1 MLSVNVKVD
10 LYKTCFN
17 WWMLDWSV
25 NYILTLGW
33 CSTCCFRLT
42 PAYMLLMMISICLS
56 RYFGDGPLWPD
67 QGMEVNYCKDTWW
80 KNLLY
85 INNLFNEQSVN
96 SFSILSAK
104 IWMSEVKKQKAF
116 RIQNSYLFHKQS
128 SCYVYGYKYCTFEI
142 IYFIQRKYQNVA
154 FTK

>member
-1 MLSVNVKVD
+1 MLYWQLWMSHLLYMLLINSRVGVNSEA
-10 LYKTCFN
+10 C
-17 WWMLDWSV
+17 V
-25 NYILTLGW
+25 NLNYMQPEPLGNVRSEIYNQTSGW
-33 CSTCCFRLT
+33 CPTYCFRLT
-42 PAYMLLMMISICLS
+42 PVYMLLMMISICLS

-104 IWMSEVKKQKAF
+104 IWMSEVKKQ
-116 RIQNSYLFHKQS
+116 
-128 SCYVYGYKYCTFEI
+128 
-142 IYFIQRKYQNVA
+142 
-154 FTK
+154 